1 MRWQNPLIVAMV
13 SALGVISTSAHA
25 DAISRI
31 KETQTLTI
39 AHRESSH
46 PFSYLG
52 EDKKPQGYS
61 IDICNR
67 LAESIKRELK
77 LTKLNINYVMVNPS
91 TRIAA
96 ISQHKADIECGS
108 TTNNAERRAQ
118 VAFTIPHFF
127 TSTRMLVRSDS
138 GVKNWPDLKDKK
150 VVTTVN
156 TTALKLLEDRNK
168 VRALGVKVTTA
179 NDHEQSFSMLESFNV
194 DAFAMDDVLLFGL
207 RANSKDPAKFAVVG
221 DALATDAL
229 AMMVAKEDVAFKTL
243 LDKEIAKMMIDGEI
257 TRLYDKWF
265 RKPIP
270 PKGANLNMPMN
281 LLLRETIRFP
291 TDKVAD

>member
-1 MRWQNPLIVAMV
+1 MCWQNPLIVAMV
-13 SALGVISTSAHA
+13 SALGMVSTPVLA

-46 PFSYLG
+46 PFSFIG
-52 EDKKPQGYS
+52 DDKKPQGYS

-67 LAESIKRELK
+67 LAEGIKRELK
-77 LTKLNINYVMVNPS
+77 LPKLAINYVMVNPS

-138 GVKNWPDLKDKK
+138 GIKNWPDLKDKK

-168 VRALGVKVTTA
+168 VRSLGVKVATA
-179 NDHEQSFSMLESFNV
+179 NDHEQSFSMLESFNA
-194 DAFAMDDVLLFGL
+194 DAFAMDDVLLFGF
-207 RANSKDPAKFAVVG
+207 RANAKDPGKYAVVG
-221 DALATDAL
+221 EALATDAL
-229 AMMVAKEDVAFKTL
+229 AMMVAKDDVAFKAM
-243 LDKEIAKMMIDGEI
+243 LDKEIAKMMNEGEI
-257 TRLYDKWF
+257 GRLYDKWF